1 MLCTSSIIR
10 LEVCLLPRKAG
21 VWGKSS
27 PCPSF
32 LNDIQLI
39 RKGKDDM
46 LSPSESD
53 STAAGSEAAVFST
66 DCKINPQF
74 GPPAEITWKS
84 KPE

>member
-39 RKGKDDM
+39 RKGKNDM
-46 LSPSESD
+46 LSPGESD
-53 STAAGSEAAVFST
+53 STAAGTEAAVFSI

>member
-21 VWGKSS
+21 VWGESS

-46 LSPSESD
+46 LSPGESD
-53 STAAGSEAAVFST
+53 STAGGSGAAVLSK
-66 DCKINPQF
+66 DCAINPQL
-74 GPPAEITWKS
+74 GPPAEITWK
-84 KPE
+84 